1 MRLFFFFFSS
11 MLFNS
16 KPEHAVH
23 SNPGYDYFSPGD
35 SILINHRQDG
45 LTSEWPAE
53 KFETDLATDIKFAID
68 NDGDNLYMALKIAN
82 EGIQMKVMNMGMN
95 MYIDLKG
102 KKKENRGI
110 IFPVREEKAKNAAPA
125 NNDQK
130 PEDPAPKKSI
140 DKKQMRSTMALHLIY
155 MQVFGFDGSGKRDQ
169 GLNIPGSINV
179 AFTWDSLNIMHM
191 EYLVPL
197 KMLGDSISLK
207 DKEISIGWKLN
218 GMYPSDNPAYYS
230 QQASSSQHRIGADN
244 NPIIERETI
253 IREQNIWK
261 KHIIKFTR

>member
-1 MRLFFFFFSS
+1 MRLLFFFFSS
-11 MLFNS
+11 MLFRVM
-16 KPEHAVH
+16 PEQAVH
-23 SNPGYDYFSPGD
+23 GNAGKVNFSAGD

-45 LTSEWPAE
+45 LTNEWPAT

-68 NDGDNLYMALKIAN
+68 NDGNNLYMALKIAN
-82 EGIQMKVMNMGMN
+82 EGIQMKIMNMGMN
-95 MYIDLKG
+95 MYVDLKG

-110 IFPVREEKAKNAAPA
+110 IFPVREEKPKNAAPA
-125 NNDQK
+125 NNEQK
-130 PEDPAPKKSI
+130 EEDPKPKKAI
-140 DKKQMRSTMALHLIY
+140 DKKQIRSTMALHLIY
-155 MQVFGFDGSGKRDQ
+155 MQIFGFDGSGKRDQ

-179 AFTWDSLNIMHM
+179 AFTWDSLDVMHM

-197 KMLGDSISLK
+197 KMLGDSASLNE
-207 DKEISIGWKLN
+207 KEISIGWKLN

-230 QQASSSQHRIGADN
+230 QPTSSSQHRVGADN

-261 KHIIKFTR
+261 KHVIKIPR

>member
-11 MLFNS
+11 MFFHS
-16 KPEHAVH
+16 TPKHAVRDNVVITH
-23 SNPGYDYFSPGD
+23 FYQAD
-35 SILINHRQDG
+35 SVLINHKQDG
-45 LTSEWPAE
+45 LTNEWPAA

-68 NDGDNLYMALKIAN
+68 NDGSNLYMALKIAN
-82 EGIQMKVMNMGMN
+82 EGIQMKIMNMGMN

-110 IFPVREEKAKNAAPA
+110 IFPVREEKAKNAAPG
-125 NNDQK
+125 NNEQK
-130 PEDPAPKKSI
+130 QEDPAPKKSI
-140 DKKQMRSTMALHLIY
+140 DKKQIRSTMALHLIY

-169 GLNIPGSINV
+169 GLNIPGSVNV
-179 AFTWDSLNIMHM
+179 AFTWDSLNVMQM

-197 KMLGDSISLK
+197 KMLGDSASLTE
-207 DKEISIGWKLN
+207 KEVGIGWKLN

-230 QQASSSQHRIGADN
+230 QQTSNSQHRIGADN

-261 KHIIKFTR
+261 KHVIKFPR